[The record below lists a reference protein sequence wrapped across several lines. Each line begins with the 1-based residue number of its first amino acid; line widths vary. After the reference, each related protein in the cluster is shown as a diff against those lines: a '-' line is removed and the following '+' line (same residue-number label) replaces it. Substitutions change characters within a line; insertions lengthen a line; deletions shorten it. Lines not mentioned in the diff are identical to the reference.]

1 MPDLRKKLIRL
12 AHQKPELR
20 ADLLPLIQKQ
30 SARSEHYALTD
41 VRVNEVDR
49 VRIAL
54 EEAGYKTR
62 PYQQNFYG
70 HSVAM
75 IEVWGDPRGIAKVMW
90 PWIKRGDVQRVS
102 GNVEDHFKRASKRHT
117 ARGPAP
123 IEQIYLMKP
132 STGDV
137 VRLSDEIVA
146 DLYRSGLEASSF
158 DAYDGNGIRQ
168 EYVRVE
174 GDPLEIKKAM
184 NFYRRQVKLV
194 GKAPRMASKLWSG
207 SFKYPLGD
215 MLPVDAE
222 DLEQELRLL
231 LARKW
236 NVDVKVVSDFR
247 SGGYGLRITDTTK
260 TLDGLAKKIADG
272 LYQDT
277 VKTLKSIGK
286 AISVNMRVVQ
296 RENVELIKAAQRFR

>member
-1 MPDLRKKLIRL
+1 MSNLRKKLIRL
-12 AHQKPELR
+12 AYQKPELR
-20 ADLLPLIQKQ
+20 GEILPLIQKQ
-30 SARSEHYALTD
+30 AARSEHYALTD
-41 VRVNEVDR
+41 VRVNEVDS

-90 PWIKRGDVQRVS
+90 PWIKKGEAKRVS
-102 GNVEDHFKRASKRHT
+102 GKVEDHFKRASKRHT

-123 IEQIYLMKP
+123 IEQVYLMKP
-132 STGDV
+132 STGSP
-137 VRLSDEIVA
+137 VRLSDKIVA

-174 GDPLEIKKAM
+174 GDPPEIKKAM
-184 NFYRRQVKLV
+184 NFYRRQVELV

-215 MLPVDAE
+215 MLPVNAE
-222 DLEQELRLL
+222 ELEQELRSS

-236 NVDVKVVSDFR
+236 NVDLKIVSDFKA
-247 SGGYGLRITDTTK
+247 GGYGLRITDSTK

-272 LYQDT
+272 LFRDT
-277 VKTLKSIGK
+277 VKTLRGLGK
-286 AISVNMRVVQ
+286 AVRINMRVVQ
-296 RENVELIKAAQRFR
+296 KDNLELIKAAQKFR